1 MHDRSIRELLP
12 FAANEEEFLK
22 FEDLQI
28 IKTMFGIRELCFITA
43 TAALLSVITVV
54 AAAEQ
59 GKLLTICE
67 YKTCDNCI

>member
-12 FAANEEEFLK
+12 FAAEEEFLK

-43 TAALLSVITVV
+43 SAALLSVITVV

-59 GKLLTICE
+59 GKLLTICKE
-67 YKTCDNCI
+67 I

>member
-12 FAANEEEFLK
+12 FAAEEEFLK

-43 TAALLSVITVV
+43 SAALLSVITVV

-59 GKLLTICE
+59 GKLAICKE
-67 YKTCDNCI
+67 I